1 MTVKRHPNLVDGIGD
16 QHDDGQGE
24 AGVMFVESWAGI
36 IVEEAGAEA
45 LRFGAYLDDS
55 LIPSGH
61 RRRLSQFA
69 RMAVSCGL
77 SVAHAE
83 SSDLVFCSRYGDMEL
98 AFRLLQA
105 LSEKELMSPAA
116 FSMSVHNSVP
126 GVMDLVRKSRVGH
139 TAIAAGDQ
147 SLSAGLAEAWAKLHA
162 RPKGKVTL
170 VFAEAELP
178 DAFKPLSETLTP
190 SLALA
195 LTVSLQRPS
204 KYVGCISLTTVD
216 DTQNFADAPASEELV
231 KQLINVFGG
240 DSSHQFRWKSRGLFW
255 SVEGASD
262 ATS

>member
-1 MTVKRHPNLVDGIGD
+1 VTLKRHPNLVDGIGG
-16 QHDDGQGE
+16 QHDDTQGE
-24 AGVMFVESWAGI
+24 ADVMFVESWAGI

-45 LRFGAYLDDS
+45 SRFGAYLDDS
-55 LIPSGH
+55 IIPSGH

-105 LSEKELMSPAA
+105 MSKRELMSPAA

-147 SLSAGLAEAWAKLHA
+147 SLSAGLTEAWAKLHA
-162 RPKGKVTL
+162 KPKGKVTL

-178 DAFKPLSETLTP
+178 DAFTPLPKTQAP

-204 KYVGCISLTTVD
+204 KFVGRISLMATD
-216 DTQNFADAPASEELV
+216 DTQSFVDAPTSEELV
-231 KQLINVFGG
+231 KRLSAIFGDNG
-240 DSSHQFRWKSRGLFW
+240 ARQFHWKSRGLFW
-255 SVEGASD
+255 SVEGTSD